1 VEKNGNHFE
10 VDLQGLPD
18 QLWSDPTRLR
28 QILVN
33 LLSNSAK
40 FTREGT
46 VLLRA
51 RSEGEQLVLTVQDS
65 GIGMTAEQQTRVFQE
80 FVQADDSTTR
90 KFGGTGLGLTL
101 VKKFTDLLGGELAL
115 QSQPGKGTTFTL
127 KFPLAGPLRG
137 ASSGAHPVEPP
148 PAH

>member
-1 VEKNGNHFE
+1 VEKNGNRFD
-10 VDLQGLPD
+10 VDLQWVPD
-18 QLWSDPTRLR
+18 HICSDPTRLR

-51 RSEGEQLVLTVQDS
+51 WGEHEQLVVMVQDS
-65 GIGMTAEQQTRVFQE
+65 GIGMTAEQQSRVFQE

-115 QSQPGKGTTFTL
+115 ESLPGHGTTFTL
-127 KFPLAGPLRG
+127 KFPLAGPPNGDR
-137 ASSGAHPVEPP
+137 SGAQPVEPP
-148 PAH
+148 PTT

>member
-1 VEKNGNHFE
+1 
-10 VDLQGLPD
+10 
-18 QLWSDPTRLR
+18 
-28 QILVN
+28 
-33 LLSNSAK
+33 
-40 FTREGT
+40 

-51 RSEGEQLVLTVQDS
+51 RGEGEQLLLTVQDS

-115 QSQPGKGTTFTL
+115 QSMPDKGTTFTL

-137 ASSGAHPVEPP
+137 TSSGANPVLPP
-148 PAH
+148 PRS